1 MSTDGG
7 PTQQAKI
14 DQLELVRVGIYPVGA
29 FGVLVWQRKP
39 TGLLTLEPTYPLDQL
54 HPDGPQF
61 VKIPAGRYR
70 CERTVYF
77 RGGYDT
83 YEVTGVLGH
92 SRLLFHAGNVERDT
106 EGCILV
112 GQRIGLVDG
121 VLGLLNSRLGFAEL
135 IQLLDG
141 REAFDLLVRGA
152 A

>member
-1 MSTDGG
+1 MSTDAGAIK
-7 PTQQAKI
+7 PAKI
-14 DQLELVRVGIYPVGA
+14 EQLELVRIGTYPVGA

-39 TGLLTLEPTYPLDQL
+39 TGLVTLEPTYPLDEL
-54 HPDGPQF
+54 HPEGPQF

-70 CERTVYF
+70 CVRTVYF
-77 RGGYDT
+77 RGNYDT

-112 GQRIGLVDG
+112 GQRIGLVDD
-121 VLGLLNSRLGFAEL
+121 VLGVLNSRLGFAEL
-135 IQLLDG
+135 MQLLDG